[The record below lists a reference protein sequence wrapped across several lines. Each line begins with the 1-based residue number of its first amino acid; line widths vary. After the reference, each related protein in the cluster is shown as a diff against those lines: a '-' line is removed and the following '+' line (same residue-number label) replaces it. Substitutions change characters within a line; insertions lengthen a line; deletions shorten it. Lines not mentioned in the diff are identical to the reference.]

1 MIEGKRT
8 MRRSAGAALAGLMG
22 VLAAGP
28 AVAEGPVTPGGV
40 LNTAHDGW
48 SEAVAG
54 ENPFTVE
61 EAAATMAFFLR
72 CRDVQNMGDIDAEA
86 FVTDVMAGG
95 LPANGFAEGGAHWDR
110 VQGYYTDFSDYAD
123 LAVTMMCEINPYR
136 RD

>member
-1 MIEGKRT
+1 
-8 MRRSAGAALAGLMG
+8 MRYLHLPAALLLTLS
-22 VLAAGP
+22 VTGP
-28 AVAEGPVTPGGV
+28 ATAEGPVTPGGV

-54 ENPFTVE
+54 ENPFTLD

-95 LPANGFAEGGAHWDR
+95 LDANDFTEGGAHWDS
-110 VQGYYTDFSDYAD
+110 VQAYYSDFSAYAD
-123 LAVTMMCEINPYR
+123 VAITVMCEINPYR

>member
-1 MIEGKRT
+1 M
-8 MRRSAGAALAGLMG
+8 A
-22 VLAAGP
+22 VLAATGP
-28 AVAEGPVTPGGV
+28 ASAEGPITPGGV

-54 ENPFTVE
+54 ENPFTLD

-95 LPANGFAEGGAHWDR
+95 LPANGFTEGGAHWDR
-110 VQGYYTDFSDYAD
+110 VQGFYADFSSDDPDVAIT
-123 LAVTMMCEINPYR
+123 VMCEINPYR

>member
-1 MIEGKRT
+1 
-8 MRRSAGAALAGLMG
+8 MRYLHLPAALLLTLS
-22 VLAAGP
+22 VTGP
-28 AVAEGPVTPGGV
+28 ATAEGPVTPGGV

-54 ENPFTVE
+54 ENPFTLD

-95 LPANGFAEGGAHWDR
+95 LDANDFTEGGAHWGR
-110 VQGYYTDFSDYAD
+110 VQAHYSDFGAYAD
-123 LAVTMMCEINPYR
+123 VAITVMCEINPYR